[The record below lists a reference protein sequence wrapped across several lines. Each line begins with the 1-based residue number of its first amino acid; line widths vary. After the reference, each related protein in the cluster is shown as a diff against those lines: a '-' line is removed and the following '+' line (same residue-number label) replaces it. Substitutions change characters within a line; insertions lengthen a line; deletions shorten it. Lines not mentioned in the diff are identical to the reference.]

1 MVPAISGWFEAY
13 ILERLKGFS
22 WVKGFRWWKIH
33 PRQVTLI
40 FSAKLLQYIFSL
52 NLLIFNF
59 QLLNHTIPLSGRLKS
74 LALEVILLCGYS
86 STWSNHLLTS
96 FSCIVLAI
104 LNGGKK
110 RKKRKRTKKKE
121 ERKWHF
127 AIKYI
132 RTASF
137 EENQYHRRVHL
148 RKKHVHQW
156 FVGYGFQKILWTSND
171 RPTVFVDA
179 SLVDITYPLLRVVLL
194 LGKSDAEQY
203 LQPF

>member
-13 ILERLKGFS
+13 IYERLKGFS

-104 LNGGKK
+104 LNGEKK
-110 RKKRKRTKKKE
+110 RKKRKRTKKKK
-121 ERKWHF
+121 RKESG
-127 AIKYI
+127 I
-132 RTASF
+132 SQL
-137 EENQYHRRVHL
+137 N
-148 RKKHVHQW
+148 
-156 FVGYGFQKILWTSND
+156 ILEQ
-171 RPTVFVDA
+171 
-179 SLVDITYPLLRVVLL
+179 LL
-194 LGKSDAEQY
+194 LKKISTTDVCTWGRNMSIND
-203 LQPF
+203 L